1 MTNLSAD
8 WSTVRLDDAI
18 ARIVDERGTDSDWQT
33 IVAYR
38 DRLGNDVVMKAA
50 QDAALKLRRSRTPT
64 LAPTSSRRRASKR
77 P

>member
-1 MTNLSAD
+1 MTNQSTD
-8 WSTVRLDDAI
+8 WSTARLDDAI

-50 QDAALKLRRSRTPT
+50 QDAANRL
-64 LAPTSSRRRASKR
+64 RASR
-77 P
+77 VGS